1 MSPSRSRL
9 PLERSVREALVDVL
23 KLKLPPG
30 QPMTIDAIEA
40 ATAQL
45 LRELGP
51 QLMEDLIQGVDDD
64 PKKGALPS
72 AADTPRS
79 TKGSR
84 RGRSPR

>member
-9 PLERSVREALVDVL
+9 PLDRSVREALVDAL

-30 QPMTIDAIEA
+30 QPLTIDAIEE
-40 ATAQL
+40 ATTLL

-51 QLMEDLIQGVDDD
+51 QVMEDLIHGVAAD

-72 AADTPRS
+72 AAATRPS
-79 TKGSR
+79 SKASKP
-84 RGRSPR
+84 GRS

>member
-9 PLERSVREALVDVL
+9 PLERSTREALLEAL

-51 QLMEDLIQGVDDD
+51 QLMEDLIQGVEQD

-72 AADTPRS
+72 AAVAPPT
-79 TKGSR
+79 TKGCN
-84 RGRSPR
+84 RGRSKR

>member
-9 PLERSVREALVDVL
+9 PLDRSVREALLDAL

-30 QPMTIDAIEA
+30 QPMTIDAIEE
-40 ATAQL
+40 ATTQL

-51 QLMEDLIQGVDDD
+51 QLMEDLIQGVEET

-72 AADTPRS
+72 AAVTPQNS
-79 TKGSR
+79 KG
-84 RGRSPR
+84 